1 MRRRD
6 VIGLIAGSAAAW
18 PLAAHAQR
26 SAMPTIGYLSAASL
40 DGYYGYSGPQVAAFR
55 QALKESGFVEGQ
67 NVAIELRWAEGHYD
81 RLPALTVE
89 LVNRPVDVIL
99 ASSLPAALAAKRAT
113 ATIPIVFV
121 MGADPV
127 KLGVVASL
135 NRPGGN
141 LTGIMQLFGALGA
154 KRLELIRELVPSLSV
169 LAVLSNPNNPNASDH
184 LDDVQT
190 AARSIGQ
197 QIEVFRASSESE
209 IDNAFA
215 GIARRKAGALLVAD
229 DPLFSVRRDHLVGLA
244 ARHAIPASYYA
255 RDFAVAGGLMS
266 YGSSTTNNYHEA
278 GLYVGRILKGTKPAD
293 LPVLQPT
300 KFELVINVKTAKA
313 LGLTVPPTLI
323 ALADE
328 VIE

>member
-6 VIGLIAGSAAAW
+6 VIRWIMGSAAAW
-18 PLAAHAQR
+18 PLAARTQQPTL
-26 SAMPTIGYLSAASL
+26 PTIGYVSATSF
-40 DGYYGYSGPQVAAFR
+40 DGYTRPQVAAFR
-55 QALKESGFVEGQ
+55 QALNESGFVEGR
-67 NVAIELRWAEGHYD
+67 NVAIEFRWAEGQYD
-81 RLPALTVE
+81 RLPALTAEIVS
-89 LVNRPVDVIL
+89 RPVDVIL
-99 ASSLPAALAAKRAT
+99 ASSLPAALAAKQAT
-113 ATIPIVFV
+113 TAIPIVFV

-141 LTGIMQLFGALGA
+141 VTGVMQLFGALGA
-154 KRLELIRELVPSLSV
+154 KRLALIRELVPSLLV

-197 QIEVFRASSESE
+197 QIEVFRATSESE
-209 IDNAFA
+209 IDSAFA
-215 GIARRKAGALLVAD
+215 GIARRKGGAVLVTD
-229 DPLFSVRRDHLVGLA
+229 DPLFSLRRDQLVGLA
-244 ARHAIPASYYA
+244 ARHAIPASYWA
-255 RDFAVAGGLMS
+255 RDFPAAGGLMS
-266 YGSSTTNNYHEA
+266 YGSSTSNNYREA
-278 GLYVGRILKGTKPAD
+278 ALYVARILRGAKPAD

>member
-1 MRRRD
+1 
-6 VIGLIAGSAAAW
+6 VNI
-18 PLAAHAQR
+18 
-26 SAMPTIGYLSAASL
+26 
-40 DGYYGYSGPQVAAFR
+40 
-55 QALKESGFVEGQ
+55 
-67 NVAIELRWAEGHYD
+67 AIEFRWAEGRYD
-81 RLPALTVE
+81 RLSSLIAE
-89 LVNRPVDVIL
+89 AVNRPVDVIL
-99 ASSLPAALAAKRAT
+99 ASSLPAALAAKQVT
-113 ATIPIVFV
+113 TTIPIVFV

-141 LTGIMQLFGALGA
+141 VTGVMQLFGALGA

-209 IDNAFA
+209 IDSAFA
-215 GIARRKAGALLVAD
+215 GIARRKDGALLVTD
-229 DPLFSVRRDHLVGLA
+229 DPLFSLRRDQLVSLA
-244 ARHAIPASYYA
+244 ARHAIPASYWV
-255 RDFAVAGGLMS
+255 RDFAAAGGLMS
-266 YGSSTTNNYHEA
+266 YGSSTSHNYHEA
-278 GLYVGRILKGTKPAD
+278 ALYVARILKGTKPAD

>member
-6 VIGLIAGSAAAW
+6 VIRLIAASAAAW
-18 PLAAHAQR
+18 PLAAHAQQR
-26 SAMPTIGYLSAASL
+26 AIPTIGYVSATSL
-40 DGYYGYSGPQVAAFR
+40 DGYSGPQVAAFR

-67 NVAIELRWAEGHYD
+67 NVAIEFRWAEGRYD
-81 RLPALTVE
+81 RLPTFTAE
-89 LVNRPVDVIL
+89 LVSRPVDVIL
-99 ASSLPAALAAKRAT
+99 ASSLPAALAAKQAT
-113 ATIPIVFV
+113 TSIPIVFV

-141 LTGIMQLFGALGA
+141 LTGVMQLFGALGA
-154 KRLELIRELVPSLSV
+154 KRLALIRELVPSLSV

-197 QIEVFRASSESE
+197 QIEVFRATSESE
-209 IDNAFA
+209 IDSAFA
-215 GIARRKAGALLVAD
+215 SIARRKDGALLVAD
-229 DPLFSVRRDHLVGLA
+229 DPLFSLRRDQLVGLA

-255 RDFAVAGGLMS
+255 RDFAVAGGLMT
-266 YGSSTTNNYHEA
+266 YGSSTSNNYHEA
-278 GLYVGRILKGTKPAD
+278 GLYVARILRGAKPAD

>member
-6 VIGLIAGSAAAW
+6 VIKLIAGSTAAW
-18 PLAAHAQR
+18 PLSAGAQQTTIR
-26 SAMPTIGYLSAASL
+26 VIGFVSATSP
-40 DGYYGYSGPQVAAFR
+40 DGYAQPQIAAFR
-55 QALKESGFVEGQ
+55 QSRKESGFIEGQ
-67 NVAIELRWAEGHYD
+67 NIAIEFRWAEGRYD
-81 RLPALTVE
+81 RLSSLIAE
-89 LVNRPVDVIL
+89 AVNRPVDVIL
-99 ASSLPAALAAKRAT
+99 ASSLPAALAAKQVT
-113 ATIPIVFV
+113 TTIPIVFV

-141 LTGIMQLFGALGA
+141 VTGVMQLFGALGA

-209 IDNAFA
+209 IDSAFA
-215 GIARRKAGALLVAD
+215 GIARRKDGALLVTD
-229 DPLFSVRRDHLVGLA
+229 DPLFSLRRDQLVSLA
-244 ARHAIPASYYA
+244 ARHAIPASYWV
-255 RDFAVAGGLMS
+255 RDFAAASGLMS
-266 YGSSTTNNYHEA
+266 YGSSTSHNYHEA
-278 GLYVGRILKGTKPAD
+278 ALYVARILRGTKPAD